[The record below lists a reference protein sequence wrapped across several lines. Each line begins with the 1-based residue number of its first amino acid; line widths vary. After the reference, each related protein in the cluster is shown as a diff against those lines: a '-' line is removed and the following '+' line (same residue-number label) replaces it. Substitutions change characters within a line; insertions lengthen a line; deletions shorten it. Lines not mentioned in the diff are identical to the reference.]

1 MSYYVNPVPPTPQL
15 KKFRNPPRAC
25 ILLVSI
31 PPHWKHCCYLL
42 LIWALRLPT
51 HHLLVPFSPACRPL
65 SPKKKNATTDPLTDH
80 SCHTTMT
87 RRPPLPFGAPLLH
100 HVPFSQPYRS
110 SHGRRR
116 GREYFLVQLISL
128 WVRGG
133 LVLLHCHQQTR
144 FGILS
149 SRSSVVTSTSTR
161 CSAK

>member
-100 HVPFSQPYRS
+100 HIPSSDPYVPLGAAGEAMTISWSDSAGSEYGEVWFSNIIASKPA
-110 SHGRRR
+110 
-116 GREYFLVQLISL
+116 
-128 WVRGG
+128 
-133 LVLLHCHQQTR
+133 
-144 FGILS
+144 
-149 SRSSVVTSTSTR
+149 
-161 CSAK
+161 SAYCRVEVW